1 VQGAVPGSGAEGNPM
16 TKMLGLSLA
25 MLLLGGSAALARTP
39 SERSQS
45 PVPAFNVEATCRSV
59 SNDTRLNYE
68 SCLTEERTAL
78 GQLKQSW
85 TSFSADS
92 RGECLTLTTGST
104 LPSYVTLQDCLQTS
118 RDAKNLLKKDPVG
131 GLSRP

>member
-1 VQGAVPGSGAEGNPM
+1 M

-25 MLLLGGSAALARTP
+25 MLLLGGSAALARMP
-39 SERSQS
+39 SDERSQS
-45 PVPAFNVEATCRSV
+45 PVPAFNVEATCGSV
-59 SNDTRLNYE
+59 SKDTRLNYE

-78 GQLKQSW
+78 DQLKQSW

-92 RGECLTLTTGST
+92 RGECLTLTAGTT

-118 RDAKNLLKKDPVG
+118 RDAKNLLKQDPVG